1 MFVDRRGNCKN
12 VTLGMD
18 CEVGLRRRTYNVLAG
33 SVLSVWARVENV
45 LAAKTGHNSK
55 MQVVRL
61 RTGEGVKIVGK
72 YSNVQ
77 LKVPSTSNYPLI
89 HSQPVFSCSI
99 NLAILQCVPFPCSV
113 FSEARACFRYRHI
126 DPQELCGGPERCAV
140 SRCRKNR

>member
-1 MFVDRRGNCKN
+1 MRTGKYVTNMCGTFRSWLLPSLTDTFLDRRGNCKN
-12 VTLGMD
+12 VTLGLD

-72 YSNVQ
+72 YSDLPN
-77 LKVPSTSNYPLI
+77 I
-89 HSQPVFSCSI
+89 
-99 NLAILQCVPFPCSV
+99 
-113 FSEARACFRYRHI
+113 
-126 DPQELCGGPERCAV
+126 
-140 SRCRKNR
+140 

>member
-1 MFVDRRGNCKN
+1 MPTGKYVPEPYDMFRPWLLPSLTGTFLNRRGNCKN
-12 VTLGMD
+12 VTLGLD

-72 YSNVQ
+72 YSD
-77 LKVPSTSNYPLI
+77 LYFTTKGASTSL
-89 HSQPVFSCSI
+89 
-99 NLAILQCVPFPCSV
+99 
-113 FSEARACFRYRHI
+113 
-126 DPQELCGGPERCAV
+126 
-140 SRCRKNR
+140 

>member
-1 MFVDRRGNCKN
+1 MLTGKYITETYCTFRPWLLSILTGTFLDRRGNCKN
-12 VTLGMD
+12 VTLGLD

-72 YSNVQ
+72 YSD
-77 LKVPSTSNYPLI
+77 LHLTPKGASTS
-89 HSQPVFSCSI
+89 F
-99 NLAILQCVPFPCSV
+99 
-113 FSEARACFRYRHI
+113 
-126 DPQELCGGPERCAV
+126 
-140 SRCRKNR
+140 